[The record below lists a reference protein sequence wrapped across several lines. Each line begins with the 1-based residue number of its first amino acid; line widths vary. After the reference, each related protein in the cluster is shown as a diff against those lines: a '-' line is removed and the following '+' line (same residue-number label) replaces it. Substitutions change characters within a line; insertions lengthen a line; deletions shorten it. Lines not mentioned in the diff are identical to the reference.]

1 MNTLT
6 DSISLHSCRWLARWC
21 ASLALLLCALL
32 GTAQAQD
39 AAVYK
44 VGVVPQ
50 FDSRTTYDIWTPI
63 LAQLQTATGLH
74 FQLVGSPNIPEFEKR
89 VSQQEFDFVYLNPYQ
104 WLVASNN
111 YVPLVRDV
119 QTPLE
124 GIIVVRKDSAF
135 NELSDLKGKTIDFP
149 APNALAASLMTRAH
163 LDQAGVN
170 VQARYVKTHTSVY
183 LNVALGQADA
193 GGGVLQTLEDQP
205 AAVRKQLRVIYKTNA
220 VASHPLAANRQLSAA
235 LRDQVRAA
243 LVALGE
249 SKDGHALLLRVP
261 FDQVGRAS
269 ADDYT
274 PLRRM
279 GLEKYY
285 VPN

>member
-1 MNTLT
+1 MVVG
-6 DSISLHSCRWLARWC
+6 IAP
-21 ASLALLLCALL
+21 
-32 GTAQAQD
+32 AQAD
-39 AAVYK
+39 EPMVYR

-63 LAQLQTATGLH
+63 LAQLQVQTGLR

-89 VSQQEFDFVYLNPYQ
+89 VGQEEFDFAYLNPYQ
-104 WLVASNN
+104 ALVASTN

-124 GIIVVRKDSAF
+124 GIIVVRRDSTIKDLA
-135 NELSDLKGKTIDFP
+135 ELHGKTIDFP

-163 LDQAGVN
+163 LDQAGVQI
-170 VQARYVKTHTSVY
+170 VPRYVKTHTSVY

-193 GGGVLQTLEDQP
+193 GGGVMQTLEDQP
-205 AAVRKQLRVIYKTNA
+205 ATVRKQLRVVFKTQTM
-220 VASHPLAANRQLSAA
+220 ASHPLIASKKLSPAI
-235 LRDQVRAA
+235 REQVRAA
-243 LVALGE
+243 LIAMGE
-249 SKDGHALLLRVP
+249 TKEGQAILLRVP
-261 FDQVGRAS
+261 FDRVGKATME
-269 ADDYT
+269 DYA

-285 VPN
+285 VAN